1 MNGVSAVAGGN
12 GNYRIEVADFGP
24 IRSAAV
30 DLRPLTVF
38 AGQSNT
44 GKSYLAM
51 LVYALHE
58 CFCPDPSRFGRI
70 QTRHLFS
77 FSGGIAES
85 LWEKEDLRR
94 SIVEWRS
101 ALGRSLAAP
110 LPDDLTRALR
120 PLLQRL
126 PGGGRYLAQEL
137 RRCFG
142 VEEVEDLVR
151 RESPGDRAIITL
163 QIPDGH
169 GRPSAR
175 YRADFGPKGVRIA
188 GQFGSLPHVSGFN
201 SDDSESLGFDPAD
214 PSFLLAT
221 VVSNVFGSLLSPL
234 TRRAYY
240 LPADRT
246 GVMHSHQVVVSTLIQ
261 SATAAGMRP
270 SASSPLLSGVL
281 ADFLDGLIGMSRSAR
296 KSSRELADGLEQNLL
311 AGAVRL
317 DRSESGYPSFVYRP
331 TNWDSDLPLTR
342 TSSMVSELVPVV
354 LYLRHLVEPGNVLI
368 IEEPEAHLHP
378 ALQAEFTRELA
389 RLVHSG
395 VRVMLTTHSEWILE
409 SLANL
414 VRMSE
419 LSEER
424 RDGIPGA
431 DVALAAEQ
439 VGAWLFKPEDG
450 GGSVVE
456 EIPLDIHAG
465 TFPAGFGE
473 VTETLYN
480 EWAGIGNRIAAAT
493 ADQND

>member
-1 MNGVSAVAGGN
+1 MSA
-12 GNYRIEVADFGP
+12 
-24 IRSAAV
+24 SAQTS
-30 DLRPLTVF
+30 LR
-38 AGQSNT
+38 
-44 GKSYLAM
+44 
-51 LVYALHE
+51 
-58 CFCPDPSRFGRI
+58 RFGQIRA
-70 QTRHLFS
+70 RHLFS
-77 FSGGIAES
+77 FSHGIAES
-85 LWEKEDLRR
+85 LWDKEDLRR
-94 SIVEWRS
+94 SIVEWWS
-101 ALGRSLAAP
+101 ALGRSEAAP

-126 PGGGRYLAQEL
+126 PGGGRYLAQEV

-142 VEEVEDLVR
+142 VEVIEDLVR

-163 QIPDGH
+163 QIPDGR
-169 GRPSAR
+169 GRQNAR
-175 YRADFGPKGVRIA
+175 CRADFGSKGVRVA
-188 GQFGSLPHVSGFN
+188 VQFDSLPQVSGFN
-201 SDDSESLGFDPAD
+201 FGDSESLGFDPAD
-214 PSFLLAT
+214 PSFLLVS
-221 VVSNVFGSLLSPL
+221 VVSDVFESLMSPL

-240 LPADRT
+240 LPAGRT

-296 KSSRELADGLEQNLL
+296 KSSRELADVLEQNLL

-331 TNWDSDLPLTR
+331 ANWDSDLPLTR
-342 TSSMVSELVPVV
+342 TSSMVSELAPVV

-368 IEEPEAHLHP
+368 IEEPESHLHP

-414 VRMSE
+414 VRLSE

-424 RDGIPGA
+424 REGIPGA
-431 DVALAAEQ
+431 GRGARCGASGCVAVQTRRRWRRLC
-439 VGAWLFKPEDG
+439 G
-450 GGSVVE
+450 GGDSARRRRGQLPRRLRRSHRGAVQRVGQDWQPDRSGDGRPE
-456 EIPLDIHAG
+456 RLTIGAG
-465 TFPAGFGE
+465 
-473 VTETLYN
+473 
-480 EWAGIGNRIAAAT
+480 
-493 ADQND
+493 ADRRARRTCAVWPRR